1 MSTGHGSKRIHLN
14 DALEDTPKTRAL
26 ISEFEQ
32 GTLALHDFTVTLLTN
47 CRIVADLQAQM
58 TKATGNLA
66 NHLSEGKNLVFAQ
79 KNPFLGTALDQLGES
94 MQQLQSWQDMLHI
107 QIQEAVMQ
115 PLNTFFQEEL
125 INVEKTK
132 ETYSG
137 AVQDHENAMSR
148 YSRVSKKKETE
159 KNRFEANADLYTAR
173 KKYHQVAMQ
182 YYSTLN
188 LLQSKQSYSVLDPLI
203 NLMHA
208 QLSYFK
214 MGHEILT
221 EEVAKFLTTLS
232 VQAQKDRSEHNI
244 ENRKLSSLRE
254 KIEQEYSSRYNPDP
268 DPSDP
273 FSDVQPADRSLKEK
287 AGYLYTKNV
296 KPGPSRG
303 QWERAYF
310 HTDNGMLMC
319 QLPDTKTAEPT
330 MLLDPSARAGTLDC
344 DDRRYCFQ
352 VVSSHTKEPI
362 LLQAENDVTREE
374 WVSTI
379 LNIVA
384 ELTHK
389 AETPASGDVGLMSS
403 TLSAKDVKEERQR
416 VATWVEDVLKV
427 EGERNTPQVQ
437 RSAVPTQ
444 TPPAHQV
451 QPAQDATQGAMAAA
465 AVAGGGAAGGG
476 AMGAT
481 AMPGTQQLQQQ
492 QQQQQPSMAMQPAV
506 VPTQPVPPMQSPAV
520 ADGNTTDG
528 GMQAQDK
535 LAEAPRSFSVRF
547 LGSLEVQFDRGIQVV
562 EDTCKRVMQART
574 AQHVRS
580 SVDSVMV
587 ISSRGFRL
595 IHPNTGIVR
604 TEFRTQ
610 DVSFFASHRSNQKM
624 FGLISRSP
632 KTGTKACHVFETQVG
647 AKELCGAM
655 QNALQR
661 AYQMYRQSIQPKQQ
675 QQSLQRQPQMQQQQH
690 QQQQQQQ
697 QQQVGGGMGAG
708 MGAGGAAQQISIQAQ
723 QHQIAQQR
731 YAQQQILLQQQQNT
745 QHVPQQQG
753 LQLQQQQQQGMQS
766 QQQHLRGA
774 PQLQPGHQ
782 SVNTSMASNMAA
794 GAAMAGGA
802 AMATENLS
810 LEQQNQ
816 QQQHLARMQQLKVQQ
831 QQLLLLQEQ
840 RRLQQAQ
847 QQAQQAQQAHAEYQ
861 QQQLGQAVQVTQQ
874 QLQQQ
879 QPQPITSTQATMV
892 GMAATTQG
900 AGIPKRKVGTRDKEW
915 QSLSGQ
921 HGAVNDMAA
930 QNSWSTGSP
939 DEIEPYGT
947 VSVANRTTYVPS
959 QSREQQQLQQ
969 QAQQQQQ
976 QQQQTSMM
984 PAAASTAMGAAAAGA
999 QPSFTTGQ
1007 PSAAAD
1013 DDATAIYAT
1022 VNKSAHK
1029 AGQASTERPDSVS
1042 PVSSDSS
1049 TTTTSTTSTS
1059 SSDAE
1064 AALAGLTIA
1073 QHPSM
1078 TDARENPFNRLSP
1091 GASFPPGQVTSGVPG
1106 SGGWQPSAL
1115 PDHFQGDFSHPEPAV
1130 VVETVESPADN
1141 NDLEPS
1147 PLVTE
1152 MAMSL
1157 TSLSALHSGLVAPS
1171 TTPAVAGLLDTAA
1184 ADAAMAVAMAAAA
1197 TLHEADNEDDDGAGL
1212 ERSPSQSSLLSDLSD
1227 S

>member
-492 QQQQQPSMAMQPAV
+492 QQQQQ
-506 VPTQPVPPMQSPAV
+506 
-520 ADGNTTDG
+520 
-528 GMQAQDK
+528 
-535 LAEAPRSFSVRF
+535 
-547 LGSLEVQFDRGIQVV
+547 
-562 EDTCKRVMQART
+562 
-574 AQHVRS
+574 
-580 SVDSVMV
+580 
-587 ISSRGFRL
+587 
-595 IHPNTGIVR
+595 
-604 TEFRTQ
+604 
-610 DVSFFASHRSNQKM
+610 
-624 FGLISRSP
+624 
-632 KTGTKACHVFETQVG
+632 
-647 AKELCGAM
+647 
-655 QNALQR
+655 
-661 AYQMYRQSIQPKQQ
+661 
-675 QQSLQRQPQMQQQQH
+675 
-690 QQQQQQQ
+690 
-697 QQQVGGGMGAG
+697 
-708 MGAGGAAQQISIQAQ
+708 
-723 QHQIAQQR
+723 
-731 YAQQQILLQQQQNT
+731 
-745 QHVPQQQG
+745 
-753 LQLQQQQQQGMQS
+753 
-766 QQQHLRGA
+766 
-774 PQLQPGHQ
+774 
-782 SVNTSMASNMAA
+782 
-794 GAAMAGGA
+794 
-802 AMATENLS
+802 
-810 LEQQNQ
+810 
-816 QQQHLARMQQLKVQQ
+816 
-831 QQLLLLQEQ
+831 
-840 RRLQQAQ
+840 
-847 QQAQQAQQAHAEYQ
+847 
-861 QQQLGQAVQVTQQ
+861 
-874 QLQQQ
+874 
-879 QPQPITSTQATMV
+879 
-892 GMAATTQG
+892 
-900 AGIPKRKVGTRDKEW
+900 
-915 QSLSGQ
+915 
-921 HGAVNDMAA
+921 
-930 QNSWSTGSP
+930 
-939 DEIEPYGT
+939 
-947 VSVANRTTYVPS
+947 
-959 QSREQQQLQQ
+959 
-969 QAQQQQQ
+969 
-976 QQQQTSMM
+976 TSMM